1 MTRIVLIT
9 MPFADWRKPSFALSQ
24 LAALTRREFGDA
36 VEVEVRYL
44 NFNFANYLG
53 VETYDAIADSVG
65 HLMTGIGEWL
75 FRPMAFPELPD
86 NTTDYFQ
93 RYYTGSQWREFREHI
108 TERRAGI
115 ADFCTELTER
125 YRLHTADVVG
135 FTSMFAQH
143 VASIGMAR
151 VIKDRNPAAVTLLG
165 GANCEAPMGSVI
177 AQEVDAIDAVFSGP
191 ALHTFPQFLQQLL
204 AGAPEGIHRIPG
216 VLTAENCR
224 DPRYVQAV
232 GRDRDIN
239 DFFTPDYSGFVEAFS
254 ANQDRLG
261 GPETAKPILFFETSR
276 GCWWGQRSHCTFCGL
291 NGLGMDYRAMVPE
304 KAREQFDWLF
314 GFSPWCVEFVCT
326 DNIMPKS
333 YPKEVFAEFDTPE
346 GVSLFYEIKVPM
358 SEHDMAVL
366 TNAGVTRIQPGIE
379 ALATDTL
386 KLMGKGTT
394 AFLNLQFLRSCLSQG
409 ITPGWNLLL
418 GFPREQ
424 EEVYAKYVQDIPLLT
439 HLPPP
444 SGAHMVRFDRYSP
457 YYMRAEEYGLDLTP
471 MDFYPLIYPFSDEQI
486 ARLAYFFSDRRLSPY
501 LRNAITC
508 LKPVAQQV
516 ERWRALWADENRRP
530 ELTLRSA
537 DGNHWVHDTRDGTPR
552 TVRLD
557 PELLPLLR
565 RLSAPV
571 KVDRLAA
578 DLGRVPEVVAAQLDY
593 LRAHRL
599 LFGEGDRVMSLV
611 LPAAGEPAEAAMPDS
626 PLRREL
632 PLVEVRR

>member
-1 MTRIVLIT
+1 
-9 MPFADWRKPSFALSQ
+9 
-24 LAALTRREFGDA
+24 
-36 VEVEVRYL
+36 
-44 NFNFANYLG
+44 
-53 VETYDAIADSVG
+53 
-65 HLMTGIGEWL
+65 
-75 FRPMAFPELPD
+75 
-86 NTTDYFQ
+86 
-93 RYYTGSQWREFREHI
+93 
-108 TERRAGI
+108 
-115 ADFCTELTER
+115 
-125 YRLHTADVVG
+125 
-135 FTSMFAQH
+135 MFAQH

-291 NGLGMDYRAMVPE
+291 NGLGMDYRAMAPE

-394 AFLNLQFLRSCLSQG
+394 ALLDASGGPPARPGGDVPVVAGRVVHGGTSGVGGQATGGVGRSG
-409 ITPGWNLLL
+409 V
-418 GFPREQ
+418 GFVVRSR
-424 EEVYAKYVQDIPLLT
+424 V
-439 HLPPP
+439 
-444 SGAHMVRFDRYSP
+444 GAG
-457 YYMRAEEYGLDLTP
+457 AG
-471 MDFYPLIYPFSDEQI
+471 
-486 ARLAYFFSDRRLSPY
+486 
-501 LRNAITC
+501 
-508 LKPVAQQV
+508 
-516 ERWRALWADENRRP
+516 
-530 ELTLRSA
+530 
-537 DGNHWVHDTRDGTPR
+537 
-552 TVRLD
+552 
-557 PELLPLLR
+557 
-565 RLSAPV
+565 
-571 KVDRLAA
+571 
-578 DLGRVPEVVAAQLDY
+578 LGRVTHPGIGVGRVGVGAVGVVAG
-593 LRAHRL
+593 
-599 LFGEGDRVMSLV
+599 GE
-611 LPAAGEPAEAAMPDS
+611 
-626 PLRREL
+626 
-632 PLVEVRR
+632 